1 MLLALS
7 YVARSIFYLFF
18 RRNKNEF
25 VSGIRGDPRC
35 AISCVLGGPQK
46 LVRKLNRQNFWGEI
60 FGEEWHMSSSSFFG
74 ECLMLV
80 LHCWYCLGEAC
91 LVSVSFLIDE
101 ETDGLLS
108 LPITDEI
115 LSVL

>member
-60 FGEEWHMSSSSFFG
+60 FGEEWHRALRHFLKHFHSS
-74 ECLMLV
+74 LMRKQMDCFHYQL
-80 LHCWYCLGEAC
+80 LMKYCLFYEQT
-91 LVSVSFLIDE
+91 FFDINRQ
-101 ETDGLLS
+101 
-108 LPITDEI
+108 
-115 LSVL
+115 